1 MLQGA
6 LVAAALVLFS
16 GCGGLIHGEDVHEEF
31 ETTVQL
37 DPDGRLSI
45 ENTNGSIRIETWDR
59 DEVRIEARK
68 SASSERALDRIEIEI
83 EVEVEGEG
91 RRVEVRTHFRKIGWW
106 GNGGQVAYKL
116 RVPVTA
122 DVEAETV
129 NGTIRIDSLA
139 GRVVAKTVKGA
150 VRVEDCEG
158 AVEAGT
164 VNGHVEIHYTEVP
177 DQQEHAF
184 ATVNGGVDVYLPGDV
199 EGRFSARTINGS
211 IKTDFPLTVHGMK
224 VVGPKWLDGTL
235 GEGGGEF
242 SFNTV
247 NGSIR
252 IHRAET
258 EI

>member
-1 MLQGA
+1 MPRSA
-6 LVAAALVLFS
+6 LAAAVVVIFS
-16 GCGGLIHGEDVHEEF
+16 ACGGLPFGNDVHETF

-37 DPDGRLSI
+37 DWDGRLSI

-59 DEVRIEARK
+59 DEVHIEARK
-68 SASSERALDRIEIEI
+68 SASSERALDRLEI
-83 EVEVEGEG
+83 EVEGEG
-91 RRVEVRTHFRKIGWW
+91 RRVEVRTRFRRLGWW
-106 GNGGQVAYKL
+106 GSGGEVEYRL
-116 RVPVTA
+116 RVPETA

-129 NGTIRIDSLA
+129 NGTVRIEGLA
-139 GRVVAKTVKGA
+139 GDALARTVNGG

-164 VNGHVEIHYTEVP
+164 VNGHVEVRYSDVSGRG
-177 DQQEHAF
+177 EHDF
-184 ATVNGGVDVYLPGDV
+184 ATVNGAVDVYLPSDV
-199 EGRFSARTINGS
+199 QGQFRARTVNGS
-211 IKTDFPLTVHGMK
+211 IKTDFPFTVHGMK
-224 VVGPKWLDGTL
+224 VVGPKWVDETI
-235 GEGGGEF
+235 GEGGAEF